1 MSPQLFQ
8 SSLAQFITLL
18 LIFIICTK
26 SCHAEEERYNN
37 CRSHPYNCGSIQ
49 GVKYPFWGDERERFC
64 GRDEFQLKCINN
76 QYPIIQIDTLTF
88 RVLKIN
94 TTSSTMTIA
103 RNDLWNGVCPK
114 EFRSTALKASNLFT
128 YDDMVRYLYM
138 FYGCTSNVTEQV
150 RYNFTCPINGSRSS
164 GAFFA
169 GFVGQN
175 VTGCD
180 VNIVVPVLW
189 TAYEELWN
197 GKLTLQQAFNQG
209 FNVVYNPDDVVCS
222 ACEASGGICGSGF
235 DFSQSGDG
243 YVTSE
248 KFLCFCQ
255 DQPHPLACDGAN
267 RKMRQKLTIGAS
279 AAGMGMLLMCIII
292 CCYRRKL
299 WSKKLIV
306 LWKKKTENDQN
317 LESFIRHYK
326 SLAPK
331 RYSYSD
337 VKKITNSFRDKLGQ
351 GGYGSVYKGKL
362 LDGRLV
368 AVKILNASKGN
379 GEEFINEVAS
389 ISRTSH
395 VNVVAFL
402 GFCLEGGKRALIY
415 ELMPNGSLE
424 KFIYGE
430 NPLQNGGHL
439 GLEKLYQIAVGI
451 ARGLE
456 YLHRGCKTRILHF
469 DIKPHNILLDE
480 EFCPKISDFG
490 LAKLCTTKESIVSM
504 VGARGT
510 IGYIAPEVFSRNF
523 GGVSHKSDV
532 YSYGMMVLEMVGGRR
547 NVNVAVDHSSEIYFP
562 HWIYKRLEQD
572 EDLGLHG
579 DMTTEEGEITRKMIL
594 VGLWCIQTDPS
605 QRPSMSKVVEML
617 EGGMEGLEIPPK
629 PYLSS
634 PSRPPM
640 DPSITS
646 STLQLPF

>member
-1 MSPQLFQ
+1 MLRKKDTR
-8 SSLAQFITLL
+8 I
-18 LIFIICTK
+18 
-26 SCHAEEERYNN
+26 AEVI
-37 CRSHPYNCGSIQ
+37 PTI
-49 GVKYPFWGDERERFC
+49 RFC
-64 GRDEFQLKCINN
+64 GRDEFELKCINN

-114 EFRSTALKASNLFT
+114 EFSSTALKASNLFT

-169 GFVGQN
+169 SFVGQN

-209 FNVVYNPDDVVCS
+209 FNVVYNPDDGVCS

-235 DFSQSGDG
+235 DFSQSRDG

-255 DQPHPLACDGAN
+255 DQPHPLACDGMGDSALSNGNPDNVRLIGGYYDAGENVKFGWTMAYSVSLLRAN

-351 GGYGSVYKGKL
+351 GGYGGVYKGKL

-368 AVKILNASKGN
+368 AVKILNASKRN
-379 GEEFINEVAS
+379 GEEFLNEVAS

-451 ARGLE
+451 AQGLE
-456 YLHRGCKTRILHF
+456 YLHRGCKTQILH
-469 DIKPHNILLDE
+469 
-480 EFCPKISDFG
+480 ISDFG

-547 NVNVAVDHSSEIYFP
+547 NVNVAVDHTSEIYFP

-594 VGLWCIQTDPS
+594 VGL
-605 QRPSMSKVVEML
+605 
-617 EGGMEGLEIPPK
+617 
-629 PYLSS
+629 
-634 PSRPPM
+634 
-640 DPSITS
+640 
-646 STLQLPF
+646 